1 MTCSQLIIIKY
12 TWDIRQFFPFSWDQ
26 RWDKQKSSV
35 LLASAR
41 SPLACCPLMY
51 ACKKKL
57 ACKVVLLDLH
67 LWAGGFNFYEHH
79 LHVRR
84 FVRSGKSRISGLLTL
99 EVGSTLRLIIDSA
112 EQSLVSI
119 ELICGINARLNDFF
133 LIEGNLLDGFPPL
146 LFVGWTFLVWSISAD
161 FTPVNEWTKCII

>member
-1 MTCSQLIIIKY
+1 MLVKVNLLV
-12 TWDIRQFFPFSWDQ
+12 
-26 RWDKQKSSV
+26 RWFR
-35 LLASAR
+35 LTYIYG
-41 SPLACCPLMY
+41 P
-51 ACKKKL
+51 
-57 ACKVVLLDLH
+57 
-67 LWAGGFNFYEHH
+67 GGFDFYEHH

-84 FVRSGKSRISGLLTL
+84 FVRSGKSRVSGLLTL

-146 LFVGWTFLVWSISAD
+146 LFVGWTVA
-161 FTPVNEWTKCII
+161 V